1 MRQYL
6 KLLNI
11 FFKNSLQIQL
21 EYRLNLLF
29 DVFHSLILSATGL
42 LILYVMFDKA
52 ESIGGWSFSEAIAL
66 YGVFMI
72 MEAIIDIAIHPNLKK
87 IPEYIRTGNMD
98 FYLIKPLSSQ
108 FISSLRH
115 YSFWMIP
122 QFVLGFFVMAYG
134 VVNSGKFSF
143 INIPISFLFLLSGI
157 GIIYSIGL
165 FLSTIAF
172 WFVKID
178 NIHQLIFAFMSAA
191 RVPVSAYSRQ
201 MRFVFSFIVPVAFV
215 STVPAQA
222 ALGKLNL
229 GFALASIAM
238 SLGLLLA
245 SHLFWRYAVA
255 NYSSASS

>member
-1 MRQYL
+1 MRYFR
-6 KLLNI
+6 LLNI
-11 FFKNSLQIQL
+11 FFKNSLQIEL
-21 EYRLNLLF
+21 EYRLNLIF
-29 DVFHSLILSATGL
+29 DIIHSLILSASGI

-52 ESIGGWSFSEAIAL
+52 ESVGGWSFSEAITL

-72 MEAIIDIAIHPNLKK
+72 MEAIVDIAIHPNLNK

-115 YSFWMIP
+115 YSFWTIP
-122 QFVLGFFVMAYG
+122 QFVLGFFVMIYG
-134 VVNSGKFSF
+134 VLKSGQLNLV
-143 INIPISFLFLLSGI
+143 NIPISFLFLLSGL
-157 GIIYSIGL
+157 GILYSLGL
-165 FLSTIAF
+165 ILSTLSF

-191 RVPVSAYSRQ
+191 RVPVSAYSGPI
-201 MRFVFSFIVPVAFV
+201 RFMFSFIVPVAFV
-215 STVPAQA
+215 TTVPAQA

-229 GFALASIAM
+229 GFAMASIVV
-238 SLGLLLA
+238 SIGLLLT

>member
-1 MRQYL
+1 MIRYFR
-6 KLLNI
+6 LLNI

-21 EYRLNLLF
+21 EYRLNLIF
-29 DVFHSLILSATGL
+29 DIFHSLILSATGI

-52 ESIGGWSFSEAIAL
+52 ESVGGWSFSEAIAL

-122 QFVLGFFVMAYG
+122 QFVLGFFVMIYG
-134 VVNSGKFSF
+134 VINSGQLSLVNISVSF
-143 INIPISFLFLLSGI
+143 IFLLSGL
-157 GIIYSIGL
+157 GILYSLGL
-165 FLSTIAF
+165 FLSTISF
-172 WFVKID
+172 WFIKID

-191 RVPVSAYSRQ
+191 RVPVSAYSRP
-201 MRFVFSFIVPVAFV
+201 MRFLFSFIMPIAFV
-215 STVPAQA
+215 TTVPAQA

-229 GFALASIAM
+229 GFAIAGIAVSI
-238 SLGLLLA
+238 GLLLA

>member
-1 MRQYL
+1 M
-6 KLLNI
+6 

-29 DVFHSLILSATGL
+29 EVFHSLILSGAGI
-42 LILYVMFDKA
+42 LILYTMFDKA
-52 ESIGGWSFSEAIAL
+52 ESVGGWSFHEAIAL

-72 MEAIIDIAIHPNLKK
+72 MEAIIDIAIYPNLKK

-115 YSFWMIP
+115 FSFWMLP
-122 QFVLGFFVMAYG
+122 QFVIGFFVMAYG
-134 VVNSGKFSF
+134 VIKSGHFSI
-143 INIPISFLFLLSGI
+143 INIPISFIFLFSGLAI
-157 GIIYSIGL
+157 LYSLGL
-165 FLSTIAF
+165 FLSSTSF
-172 WFVKID
+172 WFIEIE

-191 RVPVSAYSRQ
+191 RVPVSAYSRPL
-201 MRFVFSFIVPVAFV
+201 RFVFSFIVPVAFV
-215 STVPAQA
+215 TTVPAQA

-229 GFALASIAM
+229 GFAIASIAIAT
-238 SLGLLLA
+238 GLLIA